1 MTDWEVLMLTTSALT
16 SPDDAA
22 EKYHSLITSKD
33 VEEASKD
40 YETTVNNFDITFSKP
55 E

>member
-1 MTDWEVLMLTTSALT
+1 MTDWEVLMLTTCSLT

-22 EKYHSLITSKD
+22 KTYHNLITSKD

-40 YETTVNNFDITFSKP
+40 YETTSDNFNAVFGKQ